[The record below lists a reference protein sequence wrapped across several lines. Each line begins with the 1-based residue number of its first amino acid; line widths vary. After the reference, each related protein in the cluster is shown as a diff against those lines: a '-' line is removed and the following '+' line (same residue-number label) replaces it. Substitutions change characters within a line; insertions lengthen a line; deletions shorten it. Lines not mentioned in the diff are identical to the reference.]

1 MNIGITA
8 ESIRNKKLRF
18 VHKEDAMPGVKRAAG
33 YVCKDLEAIFSV
45 LPEDETAEFTL
56 PDKSVPAEGAAKT
69 CELGTVYYMTEKAGE
84 AGLTGRRE
92 CYRME
97 LAAGSMEGTVDL
109 YITGSDKRGT
119 VYGLFKFSELCGISP
134 FINWGDVRPVKSE
147 ELVIDVPVSFESR
160 EPSVRFRGFFIND
173 EWPAFGNFVT
183 ERFGGFNSKAYE
195 RIFELLLRL
204 KGNYLW
210 PAMWSA
216 QFYLDGPELANA
228 ELADEMGVV
237 MGASHH
243 EPCIRNGE
251 EYKYVRGKDSIYGD
265 AWDFRK
271 NREGIT
277 RFWEDGLK
285 RSGKFETV
293 ITVGMRGEADSTIL
307 GKNATLK
314 DNIDL
319 LRDVLKTQN
328 KLIGEYVNADLD
340 KVPRML
346 ALYKEVEP
354 FFYGDKDTEGLAGD
368 PELDGVTLMLCDD
381 NHGNLRTVPDESMR
395 GRKGGFGMYYH
406 YDYHGSPVSYEWTNS
421 SAISRT
427 WDQMTNAYESGIRE
441 LWIVNVGDIYSNEFP
456 LSYFLEMAYDYDTWG
471 LGNEKSYIEYTELF
485 ADRMFSKYTDKDTCS
500 RISALLEGYTRIAH
514 NRRPEAMNDTIYA
527 PLAYGERQA
536 LDDKCRKLME
546 EAQDIYDK
554 ASEEMKFPF
563 YEFVYYPVMANL
575 NLQRMWLETGYNHYL
590 AGIGAAAANAS
601 ADKVDA
607 FYDADKKIVDELH
620 TIHDGWWYGMGLS
633 EHIGFRRW
641 NEEECRNPI
650 TYRLHPAN
658 KNRVIAVIPETGEY
672 TEGSVWTGKTL
683 VLPDLIRYGKESAEI
698 YLYNT
703 GAGTA
708 WFKAGTESDFI
719 NISKEGLIS
728 VDDDEKYEIPGC
740 GLTVLKIGI
749 DKDKLKGD
757 EALTGVI
764 KILGEYAD
772 IKIEVPV
779 DPVMY
784 KQSGDGNSHVFV
796 FGDDHISMEAC
807 HFNDMKA
814 AGERGYRCLERF
826 GKTESGMKILP
837 AFGDCEKN
845 SEVPE
850 LSYDFDVKDEGSY
863 IIKFLIAPVNPPYRD
878 NRLDMNYRVNDGEIC
893 KAAFVA
899 DDFKVTD
906 GCDEWEQGVLDQ
918 IRFSE
923 VKCSLKPGRNRL
935 TVCGGSA
942 AIVLEKIVIRKEDSK
957 PVYSYL
963 EPSETYFR

>member
-1 MNIGITA
+1 MKIRITA
-8 ESIRNKKLRF
+8 DSIKNNDLVF
-18 VHKEDAMPGVKRAAG
+18 VHKEDELPGVKRTAG
-33 YVCKDLEAIFSV
+33 YVCKDLEAIFSATPDDKTEDYI
-45 LPEDETAEFTL
+45 LPEN
-56 PDKSVPAEGAAKT
+56 KGVQGNAEGAPD
-69 CELGTVYYMTEKAGE
+69 LGKIYYMTEKAGE
-84 AGLTGRRE
+84 AGLSGRRE
-92 CYRME
+92 CYKIE
-97 LAAGSMEGTVDL
+97 VASGSKEGTVDL

-119 VYGLFKFSELCGISP
+119 IYGLFKFSELCGISP
-134 FINWGDVRPVKSE
+134 FINWGDVRPVKTD
-147 ELVIDVPVSFESR
+147 ELYIDISGSFESR

-173 EWPAFGNFVT
+173 EWPAFGNYVNK
-183 ERFGGFNSKAYE
+183 RFGGFNSKAYE
-195 RIFELLLRL
+195 KIFELLLRL

-216 QFYLDGPELANA
+216 QFYLDGPGLANA

-271 NREGIT
+271 NKEGIT

-285 RSGKFETV
+285 RSGGFETV

-328 KLIGEYVNADLD
+328 ELIGKYVNEDLD

-456 LSYFLEMAYDYDTWG
+456 LSYFLEMAYDYEKWG
-471 LGNEKSYIEYTELF
+471 ISNEKSYMEYTDLF
-485 ADRMFSKYTDKDTCS
+485 AEKMFSGYTDENTCK

-514 NRRPEAMNDTIYA
+514 NRRPEAMDDTIYA
-527 PLAYGERQA
+527 PVAYGERKT
-536 LDDKCRKLME
+536 LDEKCRQLMD
-546 EAQDIYDK
+546 EAEQIYKD

-590 AGIGAAAANAS
+590 AKIGAAAANAS
-601 ADKVDA
+601 ADRIDE
-607 FYDADKKIVDELH
+607 FYEADRKIVDELH

-641 NEEECRNPI
+641 NEEECRNPV
-650 TYRLHPAN
+650 THRLHPAN

-683 VLPDLIRYGKESAEI
+683 ILPDLVRYGKESAEI
-698 YLYNT
+698 YLYNS
-703 GAGTA
+703 GAGNA
-708 WFKAGTESDFI
+708 WFEPASVSDLL
-719 NISKEGLIS
+719 KIS
-728 VDDDEKYEIPGC
+728 VNAEKTAGNDGRYEIPGC
-740 GLTVLKIGI
+740 GMTVLNVTL
-749 DKDKLKGD
+749 DKSR
-757 EALTGVI
+757 LTGSEPVKGNI
-764 KILGEYAD
+764 RILGEYSD
-772 IKIEVPV
+772 IRIEVPV
-779 DPVMY
+779 DPALY
-784 KQSGDGNSHVFV
+784 QNDSEEAAHVFV
-796 FGDDHISMEAC
+796 FEDDYISIEAD
-807 HFNDMKA
+807 HFTGKTA
-814 AGERGYRCLERF
+814 AGGREYRCLERF
-826 GKTESGMKILP
+826 GKTSAGMKILP
-837 AFGDCEKN
+837 AFGECEK
-845 SEVPE
+845 STEVPK
-850 LSYDFDVKDEGSY
+850 LYYDFEVKDAGSY
-863 IIKFLIAPVNPPYRD
+863 VIRFLIAPVNPPYRD
-878 NRLDMNYRVNDGEIC
+878 NKLDLNYKINNEGAL
-893 KAAFVA
+893 KADFVA
-899 DDFKVTD
+899 QDFRVTD
-906 GCDEWEQGVLDQ
+906 GCLEWEQGVLDQ

-923 VKCSLKPGRNRL
+923 VKCTLKSGRNRL

-942 AIVLEKIVIRKEDSK
+942 AVVLEKIVIRKEESK
-957 PVYSYL
+957 PAYSYL
-963 EPSETYFR
+963 EPTETYFR